1 MIAFSVFENK
11 LFGEAVSAIGEADS
25 KAYLKVRIARWIK
38 AIQEGSKEYSDA
50 KNELIK
56 KHAEKDDDGKA
67 VENED
72 GGVTIKPENM
82 QALNEEFKDL
92 LKVEFEA
99 PELRHSWIEHV
110 KIKDMAFLEL
120 MPFLT
125 LDIEEEKDCK
135 D

>member
-11 LFGEAVSAIGEADS
+11 LFGEAVKAIGEADS

-38 AIQEGSKEYSDA
+38 AIQEGSIEYSDA

-67 VENED
+67 IKNKD

-82 QALNEEFKDL
+82 QAINEEFKEL
-92 LKVEFEA
+92 LKVEFEV

-125 LDIEEEKDCK
+125 LDVKEKTD
-135 D
+135 